1 MHGDQPDLDDDD
13 GVPRVDYVDRERDG
27 RLARYAAAARRTPG
41 NDRHQTRTH
50 VGYSLSRNVS
60 DLPSTAWEI
69 ADSSKLLLPPFGALW
84 PHDEDPIASAHECEV
99 LRDEMPSP
107 SRQPC
112 TAGLGTGVRDK
123 FQSSLWKKIAAK
135 PAETTP
141 FSDTNKTTCSSVKLG
156 TDTATAIISKGSG
169 AAISDALD
177 DKTKSTAEAKPAVR
191 RRGSH
196 AQVAASRRLQAQA
209 TPVNVGFTTP
219 AHSCDAC
226 VTTQTH
232 LYKAASDDKERDPSE
247 HHGSESIDEILSSGS
262 DSDADNRRGE
272 TNGITSL
279 GLMDMRTGGL
289 GLMSAFTRLHALA
302 PPSVHLASMTGMTSA
317 MPEKPNSPQSCKCNR
332 GELDMRLRR
341 VISKA
346 QHSQCVAT
354 PAQDPPNLLGL
365 QSTVFDEDNQSDKEC
380 VWVSFLEFTL
390 EGEPRV
396 ETGLWLWSC
405 TLSRG
410 GELNQDDSHRE
421 IYDVR
426 AMTGDQLRCRSTRQH
441 ERVGNMLIA
450 STAVAFIAVRA
461 GELNLVSGAQ
471 LRVRPPWHE
480 FVVGPTKATGFERRR
495 VFLVTRAS
503 VEVVPT

>member
-41 NDRHQTRTH
+41 NDRHQTRTR
-50 VGYSLSRNVS
+50 VGSSLSRNVS

-69 ADSSKLLLPPFGALW
+69 ADSSELLLPPFGTLW
-84 PHDEDPIASAHECEV
+84 PHDEDPIASTHECEV

-112 TAGLGTGVRDK
+112 TAELGTGVRDK
-123 FQSSLWKKIAAK
+123 FQCSLWKKVAAK
-135 PAETTP
+135 PAETTTFP
-141 FSDTNKTTCSSVKLG
+141 DTNKTTRGSVKLG
-156 TDTATAIISKGSG
+156 TDTATAMISKGSG
-169 AAISDALD
+169 AAISDALE
-177 DKTKSTAEAKPAVR
+177 DKTKSTAKTKPVER
-191 RRGSH
+191 HGGSH
-196 AQVAASRRLQAQA
+196 SQVAASRRLQAQA
-209 TPVNVGFTTP
+209 RPENVGFTTP
-219 AHSCDAC
+219 AHSYDAR
-226 VTTQTH
+226 VITQTH
-232 LYKAASDDKERDPSE
+232 LYKAASDDKERDSSE

-262 DSDADNRRGE
+262 DSDADNRRGK

-302 PPSVHLASMTGMTSA
+302 PPSVHLANMTGMTSA

-421 IYDVR
+421 MYDVR

-480 FVVGPTKATGFERRR
+480 FVLGPTKATGFERRR